1 LIQKNVAGLIGK
13 LIPIID
19 LQNWKDLQ
27 TVFEQSIQ
35 SSPDSKST
43 LVLLNQLIGEFKLP
57 QQIVDYMLKCLHHEN
72 LS

>member
-43 LVLLNQLIGEFKLP
+43 LVLLNQLIG
-57 QQIVDYMLKCLHHEN
+57 
-72 LS
+72 